1 MSGEKIK
8 YELTNLPAFLSNF
21 TVKLNSAE
29 SPEKCVEELI
39 DASRNFFSVEDSGY
53 VLKNKNHGMELKPKV
68 MAMGRWVLE
77 RKKVSVIPVEQFT
90 FLFLPLFSRRHD
102 IGFVAM
108 KIADEIGDLRMKY
121 IDIESFI
128 SFETS
133 MIIDNMLL
141 TRELIKKN
149 EYVSE
154 TMMYLENVLN
164 SLKYAVVVGSVRRGE
179 EFSNKP
185 YKELIEKNKEIVNYI
200 EDISQESLIYRK
212 EISREVEVNQNFYSL
227 YAVPVQLSS
236 GLKIVISIQD
246 VTNTKELERLR
257 KIDKMKDNFVATISH
272 ELKTPLAAILAYAET
287 LEESA
292 ESMDKETLK
301 SFAKTIKNESEH
313 LSNIIEEM
321 INFSKVSSNS
331 LTMAFGRVDLV
342 KIVKE
347 TYDGLKLTA
356 LSNNVKF
363 FLEIPEDLVNAYVTA
378 DPKRI
383 IQVLEN
389 LISNAFKYNDSK
401 SPEVKITIKTENE
414 GYVVSVWDNGSSIPK
429 EEREK
434 IFERFYRGSNAGNI
448 SGTGLGL
455 AIAKEIIDLHKGK
468 IWVEDGENCTFS
480 FFLPKRDWLNILK

>member
-1 MSGEKIK
+1 MSGEKTK
-8 YELTNLPAFLSNF
+8 YELSNLPSFLSNF

-29 SPEKCVEELI
+29 MPEKCVEELI
-39 DASRNFFSVEDSGY
+39 DASKNFFSVEDYAY
-53 VLKNKNHGMELKPKV
+53 VIKDQSHGTIKPKV

-77 RKKVSVIPVEQFT
+77 KKKISVIPVDDSA

-102 IGFVAM
+102 IGYVVM
-108 KIADEIGDLRMKY
+108 RITDDIGNLKMKY
-121 IDIESFI
+121 MDVESLL

-133 MIIDNMLL
+133 MVIDNMLL
-141 TRELIKKN
+141 TGELIKKN

-154 TMMYLENVLN
+154 ARAYLENVLN
-164 SLKYAVVVGSVRRGE
+164 SLKYAVVVASVRKGE

-212 EISREVEVNQNFYSL
+212 EVSREVEVNQSFYSL

-246 VTNTKELERLR
+246 ITNTKELERLQ

-272 ELKTPLAAILAYAET
+272 ELKTPLAAILAYSET
-287 LEESA
+287 LLESA
-292 ESMDKETLK
+292 ESIDTDTLK

-313 LSNIIEEM
+313 LANIIEEM

-342 KIVKE
+342 KILKD
-347 TYDGLKLTA
+347 TYDGLKINA

-363 FLEIPEDLVNAYVTA
+363 SLEIPEDLVNAYVTA

-383 IQVLEN
+383 IQVMDN
-389 LISNAFKYNDSK
+389 LVSNAFKYNDSK
-401 SPEVKITIKTENE
+401 TPEVKINIRSEDE
-414 GYVVSVWDNGSSIPK
+414 GYIISVWDNGSPIPA

-434 IFERFYRGSNAGNI
+434 IFEKFYRGSNSGNI

-455 AIAKEIIDLHKGK
+455 TIVKEIIDLHKGK
-468 IWVEDGENCTFS
+468 IWIDDVENCSFS